1 MHTCA
6 YFSYRNYRGNT
17 LNMHEKLARIQEQAL
32 AEISRAPSLTEL
44 ENKRVHYLGRK
55 GAITEVLRALAN
67 LAPEQRRDVGQA
79 ANEAKARL
87 QQALDARK
95 DILQAQENS
104 ARADRDRLDLSLPGR
119 RPRRGHMHIVS
130 QVTDEIVGIF
140 KELGFQVAAGPDIET
155 EYYNFDSLN
164 IPANHPAR
172 DVHDTFFVK
181 PGVVLRTHTSPVQMR
196 VMERVQPPVAIV
208 APGRVY
214 RNDYDA
220 SHSPMFHQIEGLLVD
235 EGVSFADLKG
245 TLMLF
250 VHRFFGPEIKLRF
263 RPHYF
268 PFTEPSAEMDISCAA
283 CRGDGCRFCKR
294 SGWVEILGC
303 GMVNPRV
310 FEYANYDTEKYTGYA
325 FGFGIDRIA
334 TIRHGVASLNYLF
347 ENDLRFLEQF

>member
-1 MHTCA
+1 MQD
-6 YFSYRNYRGNT
+6 
-17 LNMHEKLARIQEQAL
+17 KLAELKQNAL
-32 AEISRAPSLTEL
+32 DEIGGIATLAVL
-44 ENKRVHYLGRK
+44 EEARVRYLGRK
-55 GAITEVLRALAN
+55 GAVTEILRGLAN
-67 LAPEQRRDVGQA
+67 VSAEERPAIGQA
-79 ANEAKARL
+79 ANDTKAVIG
-87 QQALDARK
+87 QALDERK
-95 DILQAQENS
+95 AALES
-104 ARADRDRLDLSLPGR
+104 AEASQRAERDRVDLSLPGR
-119 RPRRGHMHIVS
+119 RSRKGHMHIVN
-130 QVTDEIVGIF
+130 QVTDEIVDIF
-140 KELGFQVAAGPDIET
+140 RELGFQIAAGPDIDT

-164 IPANHPAR
+164 IPANHPSR

-196 VMERVQPPVAIV
+196 VMEKVKPPVAIV

-245 TLMLF
+245 TLLLF
-250 VHRFFGPEIKLRF
+250 VHRFFGPEVKLRF

-268 PFTEPSAEMDISCAA
+268 PFTEPSAEMDISCSA
-283 CRGDGCRFCKR
+283 CSGAGCRFCKH

-310 FEYANYDTEKYTGYA
+310 FEYAGYDTERYTGYA

-334 TIRHGVASLNYLF
+334 TIRHGVSSLNYLF
-347 ENDLRFLEQF
+347 ENDVRFLEQF